1 MHLNQMLIPHNKN
14 MLLLFKK
21 IYNKSVYAFVGIY
34 LGLGD
39 HYDHTYRGWDGVDLH
54 DDIGTTLT
62 PVFTENGTY
71 STHLFAERAVDIIN
85 NHNVDEVYT

>member
-1 MHLNQMLIPHNKN
+1 MD
-14 MLLLFKK
+14 
-21 IYNKSVYAFVGIY
+21 VFVGIY

-39 HYDHTYRGWDGVDLH
+39 HYDHTSGRDDVGVDLH

-85 NHNVDEVYT
+85 NHNADEVYIQKTF